1 MSLQAWPV
9 ARRVRLAGECDGN
22 PGPGPHGR
30 SQSGEGGWLGLQS
43 PPPGCRCTPL
53 NPHLRPSQEAEAS
66 GGRNNMRELERTWGE
81 GAQPFPSCSWV
92 LSPLRL
98 PWGLASQG
106 QTHPRGP
113 QEQGLVDARGR
124 ARGHHEL
131 MLLGRRQD
139 DQWLGSPHPSPPAS
153 WGLPSLPQ
161 GLCPCCFLPPGP
173 PVADSFS
180 PRR

>member
-1 MSLQAWPV
+1 
-9 ARRVRLAGECDGN
+9 
-22 PGPGPHGR
+22 
-30 SQSGEGGWLGLQS
+30 
-43 PPPGCRCTPL
+43 
-53 NPHLRPSQEAEAS
+53 
-66 GGRNNMRELERTWGE
+66 MRELERTWGE
-81 GAQPFPSCSWV
+81 GAQPFLSCSWA

-113 QEQGLVDARGR
+113 QERGLVDARGR
-124 ARGHHEL
+124 ARGHREL
-131 MLLGRRQD
+131 MLFGRRQD
-139 DQWLGSPHPSPPAS
+139 DRWLGSPHPSLPAS

-180 PRR
+180 PLR